1 MEKNLSVKRTSI
13 PPEILEWLEADQ
25 KKMGILIYREEND
38 QVVLE
43 RLENIDP
50 SMLGRVRA
58 NIQRYHSAL
67 QRLADV

>member
-1 MEKNLSVKRTSI
+1 MEKNLSVKRTII

-25 KKMGILIYREEND
+25 KKTGVLIYREEND
-38 QVVLE
+38 QVILE

-50 SMLGRVRA
+50 STLGRVRA

>member
-1 MEKNLSVKRTSI
+1 MERNLNVTRTSI
-13 PPEILEWLEADQ
+13 PQEILEWLEADSQ
-25 KKMGILIYREEND
+25 KTGVLIYRGEND

-58 NIQRYHSAL
+58 NVQRYHSAL
-67 QRLADV
+67 QRLAES

>member
-25 KKMGILIYREEND
+25 KKMGVLIYREEND

-43 RLENIDP
+43 RLENVDP

-58 NIQRYHSAL
+58 NIHRYHSAL
-67 QRLADV
+67 QRLAES

>member
-1 MEKNLSVKRTSI
+1 MEKNPSVKRTSI

-25 KKMGILIYREEND
+25 KKMGVLIYREEND

-50 SMLGRVRA
+50 SMLERVRA
-58 NIQRYHSAL
+58 KIQRYHSAL